1 MRNHRGFHE
10 EIQQQ
15 QKLYPTSHRIQ
26 PVSPK
31 EYAEVLTLHTAKQLS
46 ETFQTL
52 VDQDQYEQAIQL
64 SEKVASQ
71 LGKHTNFSLPL
82 STVLYSL
89 NEMELP
95 ISEEF
100 SLHRL
105 KLLGNHQTHDNFF
118 KALKHEMLTADRV
131 DFMVS
136 FTRCSG
142 VQLLIPPLQELAKR
156 HVPVRIITSTYM
168 GITEPKALR
177 HLLQFENVELR
188 IVNEYKKSF
197 HTKAYLFERCS
208 GQHSVIVGSSNLSQA
223 ALTTGYELNV
233 RLPETRYLPVYQQ
246 TKDLFDTV
254 WNEKTQPV
262 DEQFLQAYEEF
273 QAGSQKVSASF
284 AAQNSLYKTKMSPNA
299 MQKEALRNLKKQET
313 KGRQKQSSSP
323 PLEPEK
329 HF

>member
-1 MRNHRGFHE
+1 
-10 EIQQQ
+10 
-15 QKLYPTSHRIQ
+15 
-26 PVSPK
+26 
-31 EYAEVLTLHTAKQLS
+31 
-46 ETFQTL
+46 
-52 VDQDQYEQAIQL
+52 
-64 SEKVASQ
+64 
-71 LGKHTNFSLPL
+71 
-82 STVLYSL
+82 
-89 NEMELP
+89 
-95 ISEEF
+95 
-100 SLHRL
+100 
-105 KLLGNHQTHDNFF
+105 
-118 KALKHEMLTADRV
+118 MLTADRV

-136 FTRCSG
+136 FTRWSG

-262 DEQFLQAYEEF
+262 DEQFYKPMRNSSWKPKGKCFLCCSKLSLQNENVPEF
-273 QAGSQKVSASF
+273 HAKGSI
-284 AAQNSLYKTKMSPNA
+284 TKP
-299 MQKEALRNLKKQET
+299 
-313 KGRQKQSSSP
+313 
-323 PLEPEK
+323 
-329 HF
+329 